1 MNDITW
7 PMQKDCIDE
16 TEEKTFIMLTGQYT
30 RDDQNKV
37 DVIYAC

>member
-7 PMQKDCIDE
+7 PMQKDCIEE
-16 TEEKTFIMLTGQYT
+16 TEEKTIIILSRQYT
-30 RDDQNKV
+30 RDDHYKV